1 MKRVAQLS
9 YHTSPFA
16 SLGGRASGGM
26 NVYVAELS
34 RELARLGYEV
44 DIFTRQDG
52 SGPPVQEF
60 EPGLRLVRIEA
71 GPAADTDKDEIPEFL
86 GEFVRNVACFADS
99 EGLRY
104 DLVHSHYWQSAR
116 AGVQLARQ
124 FNTPHAVMFHTLGEV
139 KNRARISEQEPRR
152 RIVHERLA
160 VRRADAV
167 VTASEHE
174 RALLSRYYGAREEQ
188 MVTIPCGIDLELF
201 QPRDRAES
209 RRELGLDPA
218 APILLWVGRLEK
230 LKGVDI
236 LIEALSQVEVP
247 GAQLLIVGGDD
258 HAAELKQELVEQ
270 AAAAGLADRVRFEGA
285 VPHDALP
292 AYYSAADV
300 CVMPSYYES
309 FGLAAVEA
317 MACGTP
323 VVASRVGGLI
333 STVTD
338 GVTGYLIPWRCPEPF
353 AEKLEV
359 LLRNPELRANF
370 SRAARASVQKYRW
383 STVALAMTRL
393 YDRLEAERR
402 VAEGRRY
409 ESFGK
414 EAYESALLAGGS
426 A

>member
-1 MKRVAQLS
+1 MKRIAQIS

-16 SLGGRASGGM
+16 SLGGRATGGM

-34 RELARLGYEV
+34 RELARLGLEV
-44 DIFTRQDG
+44 DIFTRFEG
-52 SGPPVQEF
+52 EGPEI
-60 EPGLRLVRIEA
+60 EAIAPGLRLVRVLA
-71 GPAADTDKDEIPEFL
+71 GPTEALDKEDIPAHL
-86 GEFVRNVACFADS
+86 GEFIRNTAHFAAQQG
-99 EGLRY
+99 EGY

-116 AGVQLARQ
+116 AGVQLARYLSA
-124 FNTPHAVMFHTLGEV
+124 PHAVMFHTLGEV
-139 KNRARISEQEPRR
+139 KNRARISEQEPRL

-160 VRRADAV
+160 VRRADAI

-174 RALLSRYYGAREEQ
+174 RGLLSRYYGAPESK
-188 MVTIPCGIDLELF
+188 MVTIPCGVDLDLF
-201 QPRDRAES
+201 QPRDRTQS
-209 RRELGLDPA
+209 RRELGLENDVPV
-218 APILLWVGRLEK
+218 LLWVGRLEK

-247 GAQLLIVGGDD
+247 GAQLLIVGGDA
-258 HAAELKQELVEQ
+258 HAEELKQELVAQ

-285 VPHDALP
+285 VDHARLP
-292 AYYSAADV
+292 TYYSAADV

-383 STVALAMTRL
+383 GAVALAVTRL
-393 YDRLEAERR
+393 YDRLEAQRR
-402 VAEGRRY
+402 DADGSRFEA
-409 ESFGK
+409 FGK
-414 EAYESALLAGGS
+414 EAFESALLASGS